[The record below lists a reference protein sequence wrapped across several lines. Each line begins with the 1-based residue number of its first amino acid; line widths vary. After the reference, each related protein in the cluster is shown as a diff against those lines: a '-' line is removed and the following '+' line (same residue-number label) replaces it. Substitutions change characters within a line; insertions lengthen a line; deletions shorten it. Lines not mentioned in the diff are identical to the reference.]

1 MRYVLR
7 QKLLSIGDD
16 FTIRDADG
24 NDVYFVDGKALTIRD
39 RLVFQDMKGN
49 DLLTIQKKL
58 LSIGQTYEIYKAGE
72 LKAVVKQKIF
82 TLFRAKFSIDE
93 TDREDDL
100 VAQGNFTDHH
110 YSFTRGGREVA
121 TVSESWFSIRDTY
134 GVDINAGEDDV
145 LILAC
150 AVVIDRCQE
159 ADEKRD

>member
-1 MRYVLR
+1 MRYVMR

-16 FTIRDADG
+16 FTIQNADG
-24 NDVYFVDGKALTIRD
+24 NDVFFVDGKALTIRD

-49 DLLTIQKKL
+49 ELLTIQKKL
-58 LSIGQTYEIYKAGE
+58 LSIGQTYEIYRGDE

-82 TLFRAKFSIDE
+82 TLFRAKFAIDE

-100 VAQGNFTDHH
+100 VAQGDFLDHN

-121 TVSESWFSIRDTY
+121 TVSERWFTIRDTY
-134 GVDINAGEDDV
+134 GVDINPGEDDV

-159 ADEKRD
+159 QAEKRD